1 MDVDSEAD
9 AEQEFVNTG
18 RIVRLFGS
26 TVVVYSVL
34 TMISVG
40 TIETVTYSQFEK
52 GSMTVLESK

>member
-9 AEQEFVNTG
+9 AEQEFVSTG